1 MYTYIKKSNK
11 DFWLLKCLQQTKKHF
26 NMTKV
31 ISISD
36 DAYEELSKLKNGS
49 SFTEIIIELTKE
61 KKKKSIM
68 DFAGILTD
76 KEAELMKKEIK
87 EGRKWKFRRFE

>member
-1 MYTYIKKSNK
+1 
-11 DFWLLKCLQQTKKHF
+11 
-26 NMTKV
+26 MTKV

-36 DAYEELSKLKNGS
+36 EAYEELSKIKNGS

-68 DFAGILTD
+68 KFAGAWKNVDT
-76 KEAELMKKEIK
+76 ESMKKEL
-87 EGRKWKFRRFE
+87 EEERKLKSWRMK